1 MNKLNELGNE
11 LIELKHELL
20 KNQSPIVLKSLN
32 QLVDQML
39 TQEIID
45 HIAFSYLK
53 DSATDLE
60 KFKEYCLTQSNYCL
74 DSQKLLEIYDTK
86 RLELVEYLN
95 ESVEAHELT
104 SKSFL
109 KEESVVLIKTF
120 SFTKEDTCNYF
131 GVNENFCETIYGKKK
146 FVERFVVLR
155 FKKIIDD
162 FIQNY
167 DLSNVPF
174 TLGRTPIFFDE
185 ERECYAVE
193 FLIKFKLEAL
203 EHLGEQ
209 NFTQSFRTLLNRLSK
224 HFNHSMGISHYRKE
238 KAPASNPP
246 KRVQESAKKPIH
258 RQDKPKHESSKPIDS
273 ALETSPTPKEISFN
287 QLQSSVANPTSP
299 TEADVVPQTIQKPM
313 DQTTLKPI
321 QEAKHQTE
329 KEALKKPDQTP
340 PLESEVETDTMEEF
354 SLNDDEILNLDD
366 GEVFEIA
373 TFNEDEI
380 DFEISETL
388 EEDEFDL
395 NGVI

>member
-185 ERECYAVE
+185 EREC
-193 FLIKFKLEAL
+193 
-203 EHLGEQ
+203 
-209 NFTQSFRTLLNRLSK
+209 
-224 HFNHSMGISHYRKE
+224 
-238 KAPASNPP
+238 
-246 KRVQESAKKPIH
+246 
-258 RQDKPKHESSKPIDS
+258 
-273 ALETSPTPKEISFN
+273 
-287 QLQSSVANPTSP
+287 
-299 TEADVVPQTIQKPM
+299 
-313 DQTTLKPI
+313 
-321 QEAKHQTE
+321 
-329 KEALKKPDQTP
+329 
-340 PLESEVETDTMEEF
+340 
-354 SLNDDEILNLDD
+354 
-366 GEVFEIA
+366 
-373 TFNEDEI
+373 
-380 DFEISETL
+380 
-388 EEDEFDL
+388 
-395 NGVI
+395 